1 MGAGVGDSPG
11 SVNADEGTWTMGASP
26 FDGEYEPPTQ
36 GWVRKQVETYEAS
49 GGTEANTLM
58 DTGLPVIVMTTVG
71 AKSGKVRKAPLMRVE
86 NDGEYALVASKG
98 GTPENPGWYHNLVA
112 LPVVRIQDGPPAGEY
127 DVRELDGGERKEWWD
142 RAVAAF
148 PPYADYQEKTERTIP
163 VFLATRR

>member
-1 MGAGVGDSPG
+1 
-11 SVNADEGTWTMGASP
+11 MGASP

-98 GTPENPGWYHNLVA
+98 GTPENPGWYHNLA
-112 LPVVRIQDGPPAGEY
+112 KLPLVRIQDGPAPAEY
-127 DVRELDGGERKEWWD
+127 DIRELSGNERTEWWD

-163 VFLATRR
+163 VFLATPR